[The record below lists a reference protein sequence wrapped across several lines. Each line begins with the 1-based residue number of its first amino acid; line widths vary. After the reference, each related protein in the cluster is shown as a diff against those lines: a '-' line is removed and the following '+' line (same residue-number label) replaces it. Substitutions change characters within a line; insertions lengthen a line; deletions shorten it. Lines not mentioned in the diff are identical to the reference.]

1 MSHILIIDDDDALRI
16 VLKASLEQMGHT
28 VVESTDGRNGV
39 ECYKD
44 DALEQVRSH
53 RVHVVLTD
61 LIMPDKE
68 GIETILDLRK
78 INPDVKIIA
87 MSGGGR
93 VGPGDYLLIARQVGA
108 KRTLTKPFPL
118 DDLKKAIEELTA
130 TAGGAD

>member
-44 DALEQVRSH
+44 EAFD
-53 RVHVVLTD
+53 VVLTD

>member
-39 ECYKD
+39 ACYKD
-44 DALEQVRSH
+44 EAFD
-53 RVHVVLTD
+53 VVLTD

-78 INPDVKIIA
+78 INPAVKIIA

-130 TAGGAD
+130 TADGAV